1 MGGEGE
7 LTARGAHDESLLLLR
22 QQPQACAP
30 YARCSAA
37 QGWHLCARRR
47 PSAWP
52 LARSVWHARR
62 FGHADRRG
70 LAGGGEAEDVGGGV
84 CLGWHRPRGELH
96 KRVKVP
102 EAQRGALRRPPRH
115 EHPGPR
121 ARTHDCLPRMA
132 RARAV
137 GGAHAAMPLGSSAK
151 DERPGRT
158 LSPSPSSVTSLS
170 VMRCAHDAD
179 CGLLSTVHHFYA
191 PTPSQS
197 RPHPCGL
204 CLAVGRAGAPVVYVH
219 ARAAASGVHD
229 DRVPA
234 AHVRCS
240 RGAAPPPHTRARRAR
255 GAREGWR
262 PRQEGRR
269 TRRRRAP
276 STAARPARSG
286 ETIRAR
292 RRVASDVN
300 SGIACL
306 WI

>member
-121 ARTHDCLPRMA
+121 ARTHDFLPRMA
-132 RARAV
+132 R
-137 GGAHAAMPLGSSAK
+137 
-151 DERPGRT
+151 
-158 LSPSPSSVTSLS
+158 
-170 VMRCAHDAD
+170 
-179 CGLLSTVHHFYA
+179 
-191 PTPSQS
+191 
-197 RPHPCGL
+197 
-204 CLAVGRAGAPVVYVH
+204 GRARWGA
-219 ARAAASGVHD
+219 
-229 DRVPA
+229 
-234 AHVRCS
+234 
-240 RGAAPPPHTRARRAR
+240 GAGAGRAR
-255 GAREGWR
+255 GDATGVLREGR
-262 PRQEGRR
+262 ETGPHVEPFAQLSHQPLGDALCARR
-269 TRRRRAP
+269 GL
-276 STAARPARSG
+276 RPAQHRSSLLRTDPVSVSPAPLRVVSG
-286 ETIRAR
+286 CGQSWRTSGIRAR
-292 RRVASDVN
+292 ACRCFRRP
-300 SGIACL
+300 
-306 WI
+306 